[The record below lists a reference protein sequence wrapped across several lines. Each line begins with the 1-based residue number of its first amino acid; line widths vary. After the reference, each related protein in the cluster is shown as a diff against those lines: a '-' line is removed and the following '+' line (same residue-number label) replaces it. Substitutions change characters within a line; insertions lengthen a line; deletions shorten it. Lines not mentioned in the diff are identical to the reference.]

1 MASLQI
7 PLSPI
12 LDDKNLAQPML
23 YYKPKDDVSGG
34 ATRTPR
40 LKGEFKC

>member
-12 LDDKNLAQPML
+12 LDDKNLAQRML
-23 YYKPKDDVSGG
+23 YYKPQNDESGV
-34 ATRTPR
+34 ATGTH
-40 LKGEFKC
+40 